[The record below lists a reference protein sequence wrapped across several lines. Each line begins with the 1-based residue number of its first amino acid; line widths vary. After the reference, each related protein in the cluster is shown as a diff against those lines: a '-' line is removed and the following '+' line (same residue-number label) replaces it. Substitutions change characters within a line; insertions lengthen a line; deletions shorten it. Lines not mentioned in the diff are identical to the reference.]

1 MRWQRLVWYPWQ
13 LYKCILGMLGC
24 KTMGAR
30 VIIRKGKQVLLMRL
44 TYVKGL
50 YLPGGTVDRGEDP
63 MTTAIRELREEAGI
77 ELAEVKL
84 FGLYHSR
91 YEKRDDYIVIYTAQF
106 ASQKMRKNVEVQELV
121 WCDPR
126 KLPADTTP
134 GSRRRIEEYLG
145 LREATAKW

>member
-1 MRWQRLVWYPWQ
+1 MRWQRMIWYPWQ
-13 LYKCILGMLGC
+13 LYKYVLGLLGF
-24 KTMGAR
+24 KSFGAR
-30 VIIRKGKQVLLMRL
+30 VLVFKGKQVLLVRL
-44 TYVKGL
+44 TYLKGL
-50 YLPGGTVDRGEDP
+50 YLPGGGVDKGEDP
-63 MTTAIRELREEAGI
+63 LSAVQRELREETGI
-77 ELAEVKL
+77 ELANVKL

-106 ASQKMRKNVEVQELV
+106 ASQKMRKTMEVQELV

-145 LREATAKW
+145 LREASAKW